1 MLPLLLL
8 PMLPQLLLPMLL
20 SLLSMLSKLLLLSPL
35 PVSTRPS
42 RPTWF
47 LRPVLLATRST
58 PRFNMFPK
66 SVLTPT
72 PPLTPP
78 TMLSTIPMLLELELM
93 LDMPLLDMLESL
105 PDTKQRKKAK
115 GYERT
120 TKELLPCCKNMNNIL
135 HEFASCYKSSHS
147 RESHYL
153 CFLFLLILY
162 NQPSLKFSTIKILQS
177 D

>member
-1 MLPLLLL
+1 MLPPLLL

-20 SLLSMLSKLLLLSPL
+20 SPRSMLSKLLLLSPL

-72 PPLTPP
+72 PPPTPP

-93 LDMPLLDMLESL
+93 LDMPSLDMLESL

-153 CFLFLLILY
+153 CFFVFVDFV
-162 NQPSLKFSTIKILQS
+162 QPT